1 MSRAAIN
8 NQKDRPLCPKQKPF
22 QKLDEYIGINAA
34 FFLDHKPHVAL
45 RLVGT
50 GRDCADMAPRRKFP
64 AGFVEPC
71 IPTLAARPPPGADWV
86 HEINH
91 DGYRLIICRD
101 GYAVCLFTRLGYDW
115 SDRYPATTA
124 SPSSVN

>member
-1 MSRAAIN
+1 
-8 NQKDRPLCPKQKPF
+8 
-22 QKLDEYIGINAA
+22 
-34 FFLDHKPHVAL
+34 
-45 RLVGT
+45 
-50 GRDCADMAPRRKFP
+50 MAPRRKFP

-124 SPSSVN
+124 SPSSVNDFSRSLPAAPAIAGTTGRLWWLRGWVKETFRR